1 MNFKRKLSLDESLFD
16 DDIEFMGAVMS
27 EPQTSMLYDDDF
39 SAPDYMP
46 DTDAPVLPGPQTDV
60 AVGVAS
66 LLMDAITGEYDTI
79 NDYNS
84 IIATIQEEGKH
95 QELIPIIQEIN
106 NEEMKHVGQLQEL
119 LKKVSP
125 NAASIEVGEQ
135 EGKEQLKFVNG
146 KLPVQT
152 MDTSNYNSATPNVVD
167 ETCTITNVD
176 DEM

>member
-16 DDIEFMGAVMS
+16 DDIEFPEATVS

-39 SAPDYMP
+39 SDPDYMP
-46 DTDAPVLPGPQTDV
+46 DVDAPVLSGPQTDV
-60 AVGVAS
+60 ATGVAGM
-66 LLMDAITGEYDTI
+66 LMDAITGEYNTI

-84 IIATIQEEGKH
+84 IVATMRAEGY
-95 QELIPIIQEIN
+95 QELIPILEEIN
-106 NEEMKHVGQLQEL
+106 SEEMKHVGQLQEL

-125 NAASIEVGEQ
+125 NAASIEAGEK